1 MKLIRKIF
9 DFIPS
14 YARKSLLFLL
24 AFNMFAYFLPSILPI
39 EPRFDMTLP
48 IDLKIPAVPV
58 FSYIY
63 VISYVYWVFNY
74 ILVCRKNQLTA
85 KRFVTA
91 EAMGKAVC
99 FLAFVFIPCTF
110 ARPAADTLS
119 GPGAWL
125 LKIVYALDEPTQLI
139 PSIHCYA
146 SWMSVRP
153 LLDKDTGYV
162 PAWYKLFSLVLT
174 LLICLS
180 TLFTRQHVIVDVF
193 AGVLLGE
200 IVWIISGFLYKE
212 HAKDVAGQ

>member
-1 MKLIRKIF
+1 MKLISRILN
-9 DFIPS
+9 FIPP
-14 YARKSLLFLL
+14 YAKKPLLFLL
-24 AFNMFAYFLPSILPI
+24 AFNMLAYFLPTVLPI

-48 IDLKIPAVPV
+48 IDLKIPVIPV

-63 VISYVYWVFNY
+63 VASYAYWAFNY
-74 ILVCRKNQLTA
+74 ILICRKSELIC

-91 EAMGKAVC
+91 EVMGKAVC
-99 FLAFVFIPCTF
+99 FLAFVLIPCTF

-125 LKIVYALDEPTQLI
+125 LKIVYAMDEPTRLI

-146 SWMSVRP
+146 SWMCVRP
-153 LLDKDTGYV
+153 LMSKDMRFV
-162 PAWYKLFSLVLT
+162 PAWYKLFSFVFT

-180 TLFTRQHVIVDVF
+180 TLYTRQHVIVDVF

-200 IVWIISGFLYKE
+200 IVWWVSGLMFKDKS
-212 HAKDVAGQ
+212 KDVAGK